1 MKTTDFKKLIK
12 EAVREV
18 FQEEMREILIEAV
31 KSPKVPVGV
40 PVGTGGYGTVTET
53 QTISNNKSTLSEA
66 DKRNMF
72 RNMIG
77 DMARGVDTISMNT
90 DNIPFRPSAANTAAE
105 GSSLPPGEL
114 SMNQIMGLMSK

>member
-1 MKTTDFKKLIK
+1 MKTTDFKKMIK

-18 FQEEMREILIEAV
+18 FQEEMREILLEAV
-31 KSPKVPVGV
+31 KSPKGTQ
-40 PVGTGGYGTVTET
+40 VGTGGYGTVIET
-53 QTISNNKSTLSEA
+53 QTISNNKPTLSES

-90 DNIPFRPSAANTAAE
+90 DNIPFRPTSTNTAAE

-114 SMNQIMGLMSK
+114 SMNQIMGLMTK

>member
-31 KSPKVPVGV
+31 KSPKV

-90 DNIPFRPSAANTAAE
+90 DSIPFRPTAANTAAE

>member
-31 KSPKVPVGV
+31 KSPKV

-77 DMARGVDTISMNT
+77 DMARGVDTISMTT
-90 DNIPFRPSAANTAAE
+90 DSIPFRPTAANTAAE